1 VSRGERPRQFGRY
14 EPFSSKELE
23 QALEGLWSTLE
34 VPEGSVLFREGDDV
48 DALYLVVEGE
58 VLLEVATDEIDTDAT
73 LEFARA
79 GELLGE
85 VGLLG
90 GAPRAATAR
99 ARSPVRLRRVEA
111 GILVGMEEADPAR
124 AARIY
129 RLLGAAV
136 AARLHR
142 SNAAMAPSIFEEADD
157 AVVNEIMEAA
167 VAAQITFATWPEP
180 PVDALLTDLA
190 QAVAAN
196 AVELGQATVDETG
209 RGVPADK
216 AQKIRFAS
224 LGVLGSLLG
233 RAGTG
238 VLGEE
243 SPRRVTEIA
252 APVGVVFA
260 VAPITEPISTY
271 VNKVLIALKAR
282 NSVIVSPHSGSVRT
296 AARAHDLVCTVLDAH
311 GAPDGLVQLAGNR
324 VSRQR
329 TARFFAHPS
338 VGLILAT
345 GSESLVR
352 AAYRSGRPAIGVGPG
367 NAPVWITPEA
377 DLERAARCVVESKS
391 FDYSLICGAE
401 QHLILDRSISVPFLA
416 ALEALGTRLLT
427 PEERETALRSAFT
440 RAGRLRIKLVGRS
453 ARQIADHLGLPVD
466 ENVRLLAFWD
476 DPEEPSP
483 AGSGERLA
491 PIVTLYE
498 VQTEAAAITLACRL
512 LQHEGKGHTAVVHTE
527 DDDRALRFAQ
537 AVPVSRILVNVP
549 ASHGCGGALTGL
561 VPSMSLGCGTF
572 GGNSTTDNVGL
583 ANVQNVQRVARPFLG
598 NLIPVKRLAKLQ
610 V

>member
-1 VSRGERPRQFGRY
+1 M
-14 EPFSSKELE
+14 
-23 QALEGLWSTLE
+23 
-34 VPEGSVLFREGDDV
+34 LFHEGDDV
-48 DALYLVVEGE
+48 DALYLVDEGE

-73 LEFARA
+73 LGYARA
-79 GELLGE
+79 GDLLGD

-99 ARSPVRLRRVEA
+99 ARTPVRLRRLEA
-111 GILVGMEEADPAR
+111 GILVGLEEDDPAR

-136 AARLHR
+136 AARVHQN
-142 SNAAMAPSIFEEADD
+142 NAAMAPSMFKEADD

-167 VAAQITFATWPEP
+167 VAAQASFSAWPEP

-190 QAVAAN
+190 QAVAAH

-209 RGVPADK
+209 LGVPADK

-233 RAGTG
+233 RVGTG

-260 VAPITEPISTY
+260 VSPITEPVSTY
-271 VNKVLIALKAR
+271 VYKVLIALKAR
-282 NSVIVSPHSGSVRT
+282 NSVIVSPHSGSVGSAT
-296 AARAHDLVCTVLDAH
+296 MAHDLVRTVLHAH
-311 GAPDGLVQLAGNR
+311 GAPDGLVQLAGDR
-324 VSRQR
+324 LSRQR
-329 TARFFAHPS
+329 TARFLAHPS

-345 GSESLVR
+345 GGETLVR

-367 NAPVWITPEA
+367 NAPVWIAPDA

-401 QHLILDRSISVPFLA
+401 QHLILDRSISVPFVA
-416 ALEALGTRLLT
+416 ALEALGTRVLG
-427 PEERETALRSAFT
+427 PEERKTALRSAFT
-440 RAGRLRIKLVGRS
+440 PAGRLRIKLVGRS
-453 ARQIADHLGLPVD
+453 AREIADALGLPVD
-466 ENVRLLAFWD
+466 EDVRLLAFWD

-498 VQTEAAAITLACRL
+498 VPTEDAAISLACRL
-512 LQHEGKGHTAVVHTE
+512 LHHEGIGHTAVVHSE
-527 DDDRALRFAQ
+527 DDDRALRFAE

-561 VPSMSLGCGTF
+561 VPSMTLGCGTF

-583 ANVQNVQRVARPFLG
+583 ANVQNLQRVARPFLG
-598 NLIPVKRLAKLQ
+598 NLIPVKRLAK
-610 V
+610 